1 MNKREIDMALNKI
14 AQGDNQAFERLYI
27 ETKRGIYAFILP
39 YFNNSADCE
48 DAMQSTYL
56 KIKHNIGQYK
66 KGSNGLA
73 WILQIAKNTALNEL
87 KKQKRTESLLDYKS
101 VSIDEQNNSAID
113 ILRKILSEDEY
124 EIVVLHVIWGY
135 KHKEIAKRFNCP
147 IGTITSKYNRSVKK
161 FKQALKEESR

>member
-56 KIKHNIGQYK
+56 KIKQNIH
-66 KGSNGLA
+66 L
-73 WILQIAKNTALNEL
+73 
-87 KKQKRTESLLDYKS
+87 
-101 VSIDEQNNSAID
+101 
-113 ILRKILSEDEY
+113 
-124 EIVVLHVIWGY
+124 
-135 KHKEIAKRFNCP
+135 
-147 IGTITSKYNRSVKK
+147 
-161 FKQALKEESR
+161 

>member
-56 KIKHNIGQYK
+56 KIKQNIGQYK
-66 KGSNGLA
+66 KGNNGLA

-87 KKQKRTESLLDYKS
+87 KKQKRTDNLLDYKS

-113 ILRKILSEDEY
+113 ILRKFYRKMNMKLWFY
-124 EIVVLHVIWGY
+124 MLYGVIS
-135 KHKEIAKRFNCP
+135 I
-147 IGTITSKYNRSVKK
+147 KK
-161 FKQALKEESR
+161 